1 MLEYCDLGL
10 FTNPI
15 EKSNNSKGIYR
26 QLIFNGQNNDDVVN
40 SGWVWSLKESKKL
53 NQSKRS
59 KQLWQSTR
67 KKTRTQLESFQSHK
81 EAKEH
86 KKV

>member
-40 SGWVWSLKESKKL
+40 SGWV
-53 NQSKRS
+53 
-59 KQLWQSTR
+59 
-67 KKTRTQLESFQSHK
+67 
-81 EAKEH
+81 
-86 KKV
+86 